1 MFYAKGWEEDD
12 DVDDWDTDTDAINTE
27 NIRSGK
33 SAAESLGGVL
43 NAAEAAAAVKE
54 QAISQP
60 TYRVEGRAEENTGPV
75 VRNTPTPAAAPAP
88 VKNTPKPAATRG
100 AVATP
105 RGRGAAVPQRGRG
118 GPQRGTPPPRGAR
131 GRGGAAAPVA
141 KPTPQASAPAP
152 KPVKAAPTPAP
163 VREPSPEPIRE
174 PSPEPVR
181 KAPKKP
187 PPPPPQSSK
196 PKPKEPEPEP
206 EPEPYYEP
214 EPYAE
219 PEGDSMWG
227 VYEGDDAQTYV
238 PDEEGFEEGGYD
250 EGGYDEGGY
259 DEGGDYDEGAAGGL
273 IAVCL
278 YDFEGQEEGDLSL
291 YAGDRITILDQSD
304 PSGWWQGECNGV
316 TGVFPSNFVELQ

>member
-1 MFYAKGWEEDD
+1 MG
-12 DVDDWDTDTDAINTE
+12 
-27 NIRSGK
+27 
-33 SAAESLGGVL
+33 
-43 NAAEAAAAVKE
+43 
-54 QAISQP
+54 
-60 TYRVEGRAEENTGPV
+60 
-75 VRNTPTPAAAPAP
+75 
-88 VKNTPKPAATRG
+88 
-100 AVATP
+100 
-105 RGRGAAVPQRGRG
+105 
-118 GPQRGTPPPRGAR
+118 
-131 GRGGAAAPVA
+131 
-141 KPTPQASAPAP
+141 PQASAPAP

-206 EPEPYYEP
+206 EPYYEP

-238 PDEEGFEEGGYD
+238 PDEEGFE

-316 TGVFPSNFVELQ
+316 